1 MEVIFMLK
9 VLAVLAMVLVSP
21 STQPTSAPAGASGTV
36 VGTIVDTAGQPV
48 ADCLVT
54 LQQNAQKMREPL
66 QTATDDKGKFKFEK
80 VPPGA
85 YNLNA
90 RTRDAKGKAIK
101 SLKVVADK
109 TIDIGTLK
117 LKMK

>member
-1 MEVIFMLK
+1 MLK
-9 VLAVLAMVLVSP
+9 VLAVLALVSIAA
-21 STQPTSAPAGASGTV
+21 STQPASAPAGASGAV
-36 VGTIVDTAGQPV
+36 IGKIVDASGQPV

-66 QTATDDKGKFKFEK
+66 QTATNDKGKFRFEK
-80 VPPGA
+80 IPPGA